1 MRVLISS
8 VSFSYIL
15 SVLSRDRKELASTNE
30 VAQLSMKKLPFLSFF
45 FFLLFKFV
53 FHSLP
58 STLNNTEDFGY
69 VLQMTANLFVFTRH
83 EMLPLYICCS
93 MNIGR
98 ITKLLLFFCCLPR
111 DVRDGFR
118 RRSFY
123 SSHYVRD
130 RSPHKRDSPFFR
142 ESPGSR
148 RDSPHSRSGSSVSSR
163 SYSPERSKA
172 YPFHQHSRSM
182 SSLHKRNISS
192 QQGNAGLMMRTG

>member
-1 MRVLISS
+1 
-8 VSFSYIL
+8 
-15 SVLSRDRKELASTNE
+15 
-30 VAQLSMKKLPFLSFF
+30 MKSEKIAF
-45 FFLLFKFV
+45 FFLFLLV

-58 STLNNTEDFGY
+58 SILNNTEDFRF
-69 VLQMTANLFVFTRH
+69 VLQMTAHLFVFRRR
-83 EMLPLYICCS
+83 EMLPLSMCCS
-93 MNIGR
+93 INVGR
-98 ITKLLLFFCCLPR
+98 ITKVLLFFCCLPR

-118 RRSFY
+118 RKSFY
-123 SSHYVRD
+123 SSHYARD

-192 QQGNAGLMMRTG
+192 QQGNAGLMMWTG

>member
-1 MRVLISS
+1 MKSEKMIFL
-8 VSFSYIL
+8 
-15 SVLSRDRKELASTNE
+15 
-30 VAQLSMKKLPFLSFF
+30 KKL
-45 FFLLFKFV
+45 FKLV

-58 STLNNTEDFGY
+58 STLKNTKDFGC
-69 VLQMTANLFVFTRH
+69 VLQMIFKLFVFTRH
-83 EMLPLYICCS
+83 EQLLLCMCCS
-93 MNIGR
+93 INIGK
-98 ITKLLLFFCCLPR
+98 ITKLLVFFCCLPR

-118 RRSFY
+118 RKSFY

-192 QQGNAGLMMRTG
+192 QQGNAGLMM